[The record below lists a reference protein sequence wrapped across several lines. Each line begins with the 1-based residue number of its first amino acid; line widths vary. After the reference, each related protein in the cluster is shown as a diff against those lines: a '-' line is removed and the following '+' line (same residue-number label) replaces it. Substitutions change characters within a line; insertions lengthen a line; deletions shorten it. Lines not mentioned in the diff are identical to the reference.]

1 MSALLP
7 DFLRAAVSTV
17 MESVLMVTLL
27 KPKYGKKVTTLAMLG
42 ITLANFFVAA
52 FCYLNGNLTLLSKLD
67 VFLFTVLCFA
77 IRPLFQD
84 SFMQWLFSYITLQI
98 INAAVVALSFLG
110 SRRLPYPAYANTVLR
125 LALFLAMVFLL
136 RRYVRPLYR
145 QMAERWNIFFYV
157 AAAIYAAFLYY
168 FVGSDDV
175 VATLTENAV
184 PLLLLIV
191 VTVAVYV
198 SICFSLRTISREY
211 DLREENMRM
220 QNNHELLHLSASAM
234 ADRIRLLDDAQQQS
248 RIAAHDRRHFNNTL
262 LGLLEQRKTEEAVAF
277 LRQQSGAEPVRFKN
291 YCENTVINAAVCY
304 YAGLAEDSGIT
315 IEISLDIPNSLPVDS
330 LELAMVLSNLMENS
344 IHACEALEKDRERTI
359 RFTCRH
365 VGRLVLEISNPC
377 SASAVLDE
385 NGLPV
390 AKESGH
396 GTGTKS
402 VLAFAEGHGA
412 EVMYQIADGIF
423 RVRMLI

>member
-7 DFLRAAVSTV
+7 DLLRAVVSTV
-17 MESVLMVTLL
+17 MDAVLMVTLL
-27 KPKYGKKVTTLAMLG
+27 QPKYSKKVTNFAMLG
-42 ITLANFFVAA
+42 IILVDFSTAV

-67 VFLFTVLCFA
+67 VILFAVLCFA
-77 IRPLFQD
+77 IKPLFQD
-84 SFMQWLFSYITLQI
+84 SFMQWLFSYITLQNI
-98 INAAVVALSFLG
+98 DFVVVVLSYFG
-110 SRRLPYPAYANTVLR
+110 SRHLPYPVYANTVLR
-125 LALFLAMVFLL
+125 LVLYLAMMFLL
-136 RRYVRPLYR
+136 RYYVRPLYR
-145 QMAERWNIFFYV
+145 QMAQRWNVFFYV

-184 PLLLLIV
+184 PLLLLIL

-211 DLREENMRM
+211 DLREENLRM
-220 QNNHELLHLSASAM
+220 QNNQELLHLSASAM
-234 ADRIRLLDDAQQQS
+234 ADRIRLLDEAQQQS

-262 LGLLEQRKTEEAVAF
+262 LGLLEQRRTEEAIAF
-277 LRQQSGAEPVRFKN
+277 LSHQSGTEPAKVKS
-291 YCENTVINAAVCY
+291 YCENTAVNAAVCY
-304 YAGLAEDSGIT
+304 YAGLAEDNGIT
-315 IEISLDIPNSLPVDS
+315 TEISLDIPNSLPVDS
-330 LELAMVLSNLMENS
+330 LELAMVLSNLLENA
-344 IHACEALEKDRERTI
+344 IHACEALEKDSERTI

-365 VGRLVLEISNPC
+365 VGRLALEISNLC
-377 SASAVLDE
+377 GDSTVLDK

-402 VLAFAEGHGA
+402 VLTFAEEHGA
-412 EVMYQIADGIF
+412 EVLYQIADGIF
-423 RVRMLI
+423 RVRMLV